1 MLKVLQRSNWLVGAL
16 IFFTP
21 ILFIFFLASQMGY
34 SQVNS
39 KFAAYQAIPEVSSLA
54 DLRTVPPG
62 EVVMVRGQILAATPL
77 GHNPVASDL
86 IIYQEQPTEGREIR
100 YREEFDLVFPDF
112 ILELPDGAVVAL
124 PSQDRERVIRHTLH
138 TLPDGEMT
146 YAGFRIGDTVTVQ
159 GAWQPGDEPLL
170 WDVTGVSSIDK
181 AAMMAEWRSAFGWV
195 GWARNGFGGMTL
207 LGIILLIVQLRRV
220 KREQAIE
227 EAEPWTTTPE
237 TTEATTSPI

>member
-1 MLKVLQRSNWLVGAL
+1 MLNVLRRSNWLVGAL

-34 SQVNS
+34 SQVNG
-39 KFAAYQAIPEVSSLA
+39 KFTAYEAIPEVSTLA
-54 DLRTVPPG
+54 ALQAVSPG
-62 EVVMVRGQILAATPL
+62 EVVMVRGQISVATPL
-77 GHNPVASDL
+77 GSNPVAPDL

-112 ILELPDGAVVAL
+112 ILDLPDGTVVAL
-124 PSQDRERVIRHTLH
+124 PSESRERVIRHTLH

-159 GAWQPGDEPLL
+159 GAWQPGNEPLL
-170 WDVTGVSSIDK
+170 GDVTGVSSIDK
-181 AAMMAEWRSAFGWV
+181 TAMMAEWRNAFSWV
-195 GWARNGFGGMTL
+195 GWARNGFGGVTL

-220 KREQAIE
+220 KQQTTE
-227 EAEPWTTTPE
+227 EAKPWTTTPD
-237 TTEATTSPI
+237 TTETTTSPI